1 MPPATASAPPPTAG
15 LATAPLAPPADT
27 LEGWAYRFL
36 ATTDLEAKLSP
47 PPVPRV
53 AEAGAAARRIDRP
66 GRPPQL
72 TVVDRAPKSPKAG
85 ALRDPHR
92 RAQALHT
99 FLHHEL
105 QAAELMAWAILA
117 FPEAP
122 AGFRRGLVRVLGDEL
137 RHVRMYQAELV
148 RHGHQIGDFPVRDWF
163 WQRVPLAASPAH
175 FAAVMGMGLEAANLD
190 HAPRFAALFRAVG
203 DEQGARV
210 QEQVAEEEIPHVR
223 FGVRWFER
231 LVLTPHE
238 ASPPAGTDT
247 EIRLDGSTETD
258 IDDDR
263 IGTVSPSPGTD
274 TAAPP
279 GGTVSP
285 SPGTDTAA
293 PPGGTAPPDAGRRIW
308 PADAFRTWA
317 SYLPPPLSPLLM
329 RGAPMSVALRERAGF
344 SREFLDELQRWAPR
358 EAGEQAGE

>member
-1 MPPATASAPPPTAG
+1 MMALEAAPAPQDHREADAAMAPPPEG
-15 LATAPLAPPADT
+15 T
-27 LEGWAYRFL
+27 LEGWAYRL
-36 ATTDLEAKLSP
+36 LVTTDLEAKLSP

-53 AEAGAAARRIDRP
+53 VEVNAPPRRVERP
-66 GRPPQL
+66 WRPPQL
-72 TVVDRAPKSPKAG
+72 QVVDRAPKSPKAG

-117 FPEAP
+117 FPGAP

-137 RHVRMYQAELV
+137 RHVRMYRDEIA

-203 DEQGARV
+203 DEEGARV

-231 LVLTPHE
+231 LVLWPQEAHE
-238 ASPPAGTDT
+238 AGQITDSLADLTGVDNDHPATRRAWPAG
-247 EIRLDGSTETD
+247 
-258 IDDDR
+258 
-263 IGTVSPSPGTD
+263 
-274 TAAPP
+274 
-279 GGTVSP
+279 
-285 SPGTDTAA
+285 
-293 PPGGTAPPDAGRRIW
+293 
-308 PADAFRTWA
+308 AFASWA
-317 SYLPPPLSPLLM
+317 SHLPPPLSPLLM

-358 EAGEQAGE
+358 EAGGAEPA